1 MSNIIELPRYR
12 CHKQVWALKIKAIIP
27 NPRGAEL
34 HFENDRYCPF
44 EMPAE
49 WADKHQPQT
58 GGYLVVYEGGYRS
71 YSPAE
76 AFESGYTLLGNSK
89 ATVSTVSEED
99 LERLYWEFD
108 DARSKSPENERLRF
122 KETLRGLVRSL
133 GNEVN

>member
-1 MSNIIELPRYR
+1 MSNIIELPRYQ

-49 WADKHQPQT
+49 WVDKHQPQT

-76 AFESGYTLLGNSK
+76 AFESGYVLIDGREVAVGMDGAITGPGQPAPAGSSGWPRSG
-89 ATVSTVSEED
+89 AAMCCSAGRSTS
-99 LERLYWEFD
+99 
-108 DARSKSPENERLRF
+108 S
-122 KETLRGLVRSL
+122 
-133 GNEVN
+133 